1 VWRYNV
7 RAFDPAGGA
16 IAYSLDQAPAG
27 ARIDAVTGFVQW
39 TATPG
44 RHPLRVTATRPD
56 GRSASQSLVIEAQ

>member
-7 RAFDPAGGA
+7 RAFDPAGGVLKYA
-16 IAYSLDQAPAG
+16 LAEAPRG
-27 ARIDAVTGFVQW
+27 ATIDPATGFVQW

-44 RHPLRVTATRPD
+44 RYALRVTATRPD